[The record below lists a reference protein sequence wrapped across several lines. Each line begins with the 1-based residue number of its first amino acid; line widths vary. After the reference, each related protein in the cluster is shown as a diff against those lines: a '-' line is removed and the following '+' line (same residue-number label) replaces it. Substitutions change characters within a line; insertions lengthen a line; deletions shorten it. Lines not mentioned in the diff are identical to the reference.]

1 MKRRDVC
8 GVLVLLLYLLG
19 VGFVTGPSL
28 YQLLVGRL
36 PAPKLELIPFADII
50 GIIADAIAHHHG
62 AGIILNIIGNI
73 LLFVP
78 LGLFLPLFWSYFNRA
93 KRTILFGFGMSLS
106 IELIQLVAGGV
117 TSVDDLIL
125 NTVGAALGFAL
136 AKLLLRACPRLAPRR
151 DGRAAWGYPLA
162 CWLAVI
168 VLATVTDV
176 MALGLIW

>member
-1 MKRRDVC
+1 MKRRDLF

-19 VGFVTGPSL
+19 VGLVTGPSL

-36 PAPKLELIPFADII
+36 PVPKLELIPFADM
-50 GIIADAIAHHHG
+50 IAIVSDQDSPGLGAVANIA
-62 AGIILNIIGNI
+62 GNAV
-73 LLFVP
+73 LLAP
-78 LGLFLPLFWSYFNRA
+78 LGFLLPLFWSYFDGA

-136 AKLLLRACPRLAPRR
+136 AKLLLRSCPWLAPQR
-151 DGRAAWGYPLA
+151 DSRAAWGYPLA

>member
-8 GVLVLLLYLLG
+8 GVLVLLFYLLG
-19 VGFVTGPSL
+19 VGLVTGPSL

-36 PAPKLELIPFADII
+36 PAPKLELIPFADM
-50 GIIADAIAHHHG
+50 IAIMSDPDSPGLGVVANIA
-62 AGIILNIIGNI
+62 GNAV
-73 LLFVP
+73 LLAP
-78 LGLFLPLFWSYFNRA
+78 LGFLLPLFWSYFDRA
-93 KRTILFGFGMSLS
+93 KCTILFGFGMSLS

-136 AKLLLRACPRLAPRR
+136 AKLLLRSCPRLAPRR
-151 DGRAAWGYPLA
+151 DGHAAWGYPLA

-176 MALGLIW
+176 MTLGLIW

>member
-1 MKRRDVC
+1 MKRRDLF
-8 GVLVLLLYLLG
+8 GVLLLLLYLLG
-19 VGFVTGPSL
+19 VGLVTGPSL

-36 PAPKLELIPFADII
+36 PTPKLELIPFADM
-50 GIIADAIAHHHG
+50 IAIVSDQDSPGLGAVANIA
-62 AGIILNIIGNI
+62 GNAV
-73 LLFVP
+73 LLAP
-78 LGLFLPLFWSYFNRA
+78 LGFLLPLFWKYFDRA

-136 AKLLLRACPRLAPRR
+136 AKLLLRACPRLAPQR
-151 DGRAAWGYPLA
+151 DSHAAWGYPLA

-176 MALGLIW
+176 MTLGLIW